1 MMKFREL
8 TAVKKAVVVAA
19 NVAFFGALTLS
30 LFVPSLPKAPLVFV
44 EVASLALEIWTIS
57 K

>member
-8 TAVKKAVVVAA
+8 TTEKKAVVVAT

-44 EVASLALEIWTIS
+44 EAVSLAIEIWTLR

>member
-8 TAVKKAVVVAA
+8 TTEKKAVVVAA
-19 NVAFFGALTLS
+19 NVVFFGALTLS
-30 LFVPSLPKAPLVFV
+30 LFVPSLPKTPLVCV
-44 EVASLALEIWTIS
+44 EAASLAIELWLTR